1 MEYADFDGDGMGDF
15 TDTDDDNDGW
25 QDIEEPNCGTDLMN
39 ALSVPADNDRDGQC
53 DIVKDDDNDGVIAS
67 TTYSP

>member
-25 QDIEEPNCGTDLMN
+25 QDIEEPNCGTDPMN
-39 ALSVPADNDRDGQC
+39 ALSVPA
-53 DIVKDDDNDGVIAS
+53 
-67 TTYSP
+67 TTTVMDSVTS

>member
-1 MEYADFDGDGMGDF
+1 MGDF

-25 QDIEEPNCGTDLMN
+25 QDIEEPNCGTDPMN

-53 DIVKDDDNDGVIAS
+53 ISCIR
-67 TTYSP
+67 TTTTMA